1 MAPPSACAASPPR
14 RASGRGP
21 SRACCQG
28 GRESS
33 LGGGQGPAADL
44 ESGAPHPTAR
54 TPMSLAPPAPSAH
67 DHRDLLRTIAEGTAG
82 TVGDAFLR
90 SLARCLAAAFGA
102 DVAYVAELMDANP
115 ATRARI
121 LACWPGGELLPED
134 YEYALADTP
143 CEPIDRVD
151 LISHPTGTVR
161 RFPSDAFIV
170 RNGLDGYLGVPMY
183 GAAGAT
189 IGYVCVLSRAPG
201 GRGRGGVHRPAH
213 LRRARRRRARAAPP
227 RGGAAR
233 PRGGGGRLAHAPPA
247 RRRRGAPPD
256 RPRPARRR
264 AAAARRA
271 RPVAR
276 RRAAHRRARAGRRR
290 AVDRTGARAGAARRA
305 ASCASWPAGCIPP
318 A

>member
-54 TPMSLAPPAPSAH
+54 TPMSLAPPAPSAR

-82 TVGDAFLR
+82 TVGAAFLR
-90 SLARCLAAAFGA
+90 SLSRCLAAAFGA

-115 ATRARI
+115 ADPRADPRVLAGRRASCPRATSTRSPTRRASRSARATSSATRRAACAASRSDGVHRPQRRSTGYLARADARRRRAR
-121 LACWPGGELLPED
+121 LDRLRLR
-134 YEYALADTP
+134 ALA
-143 CEPIDRVD
+143 
-151 LISHPTGTVR
+151 HP
-161 RFPSDAFIV
+161 A
-170 RNGLDGYLGVPMY
+170 
-183 GAAGAT
+183 
-189 IGYVCVLSRAPG
+189 

-213 LRRARRRRARAAPP
+213 LRRARRRRAGAAPP
-227 RGGAAR
+227 RGRAAR
-233 PRGGGGRLAHAPPA
+233 PRGGGRRVAHAAPA
-247 RRRRGAPPD
+247 RRRRGAPAD
-256 RPRPARRR
+256 RARPARRR

-271 RPVAR
+271 RPVRSTSRCAPPS
-276 RRAAHRRARAGRRR
+276 
-290 AVDRTGARAGAARRA
+290 ARRA
-305 ASCASWPAGCIPP
+305 TPP
-318 A
+318 S